1 MIDSHAQKTTD
12 NSYHSLI
19 IAGFG
24 GQGVLLIGNLFAYA
38 AMHEGKAVSF
48 LPFYGVEMRGGTADC
63 TVVASSQAIGS
74 PIVDRAQA
82 VIVMNPASLPKYEK
96 KAEAQGLLIINSS
109 LIEPTE
115 VSRRDIELLPVPC
128 NDIANQTGNPKL
140 ANMVALGA
148 FLEKTRWI
156 QRPSILQSFEK
167 VLDKRYHPL
176 IPSNMRALEK
186 GAEFIQSLSKGP
198 R

>member
-1 MIDSHAQKTTD
+1 MIDSHAQNSTD
-12 NSYHSLI
+12 NDYHTLI

-48 LPFYGVEMRGGTADC
+48 LPIYGVEMRGGTADC
-63 TVVASSQAIGS
+63 TVVTSSRAIGS
-74 PIVDRAQA
+74 PIVDRAQT
-82 VIVMNPASLPKYEK
+82 VVVMNLASLPKYEK
-96 KAEAQGLLIINSS
+96 KVEAQGLLVINSS

-115 VSRRDIELLPVPC
+115 VSRRDIDLLAVPC
-128 NDIANQTGNPKL
+128 NEIANQTGNPKL

-148 FLEKTRWI
+148 FLEKMKWV
-156 QRPSILQSFEK
+156 QRSSILQSFEK

-186 GAEFIQSLSKGP
+186 GAEFVQSLSKGP

>member
-1 MIDSHAQKTTD
+1 MIDSHAQKTTN

-48 LPFYGVEMRGGTADC
+48 LPIYGVEMRGGTADC

-74 PIVDRAQA
+74 PIVDTAQA
-82 VIVMNPASLPKYEK
+82 VIVMNLASLPKYEK
-96 KAEAQGLLIINSS
+96 KVESQGLLIINSS

-115 VSRRDIELLPVPC
+115 VSRRDIVLLPVPC
-128 NDIANQTGNPKL
+128 NEIANQAGNPKL

-148 FLEKTRWI
+148 FLEKTKWI
-156 QRPSILQSFEK
+156 QMPSLLQSFEK

-186 GAEFIQSLSKGP
+186 GVDFIQSFSKDS

>member
-1 MIDSHAQKTTD
+1 MIDSQARQATD

-24 GQGVLLIGNLFAYA
+24 GQGVLLIGNLLAYA

-48 LPFYGVEMRGGTADC
+48 LPIYGVEMRGGTADC
-63 TVVASSQAIGS
+63 TVVVSSQVIGS

-82 VIVMNPASLPKYEK
+82 VIVMNPASLSKYEK
-96 KAEAQGLLIINSS
+96 KVEVQGLLIINSS
-109 LIEPTE
+109 LIEPAE

-148 FLEKTRWI
+148 FLEKTKWI
-156 QRPSILQSFEK
+156 EGPSLLRSFEK

-176 IPSNMRALEK
+176 IPSNRKALEK
-186 GAEFIQSLSKGP
+186 GCEFIQSLSKRPG
-198 R
+198 

>member
-1 MIDSHAQKTTD
+1 MIDSRAQQATD

-24 GQGVLLIGNLFAYA
+24 GQGVLLIGNLLAYA

-48 LPFYGVEMRGGTADC
+48 LPIYGVEMRGGTADC
-63 TVVASSQAIGS
+63 TVVASSRAIGS
-74 PIVDRAQA
+74 PIVDRAQT
-82 VIVMNPASLPKYEK
+82 VVVMNLASLPKYEK
-96 KAEAQGLLIINSS
+96 KVEVQGLLIINSS
-109 LIEPTE
+109 LIEPSE
-115 VSRRDIELLPVPC
+115 VSRRDIDLLPVPC

-148 FLEKTRWI
+148 FLEKTKWI
-156 QRPSILQSFEK
+156 ERPSILQSFEK

-176 IPSNMRALEK
+176 IPSNMKALEK
-186 GAEFIQSLSKGP
+186 GGEFIQSLSKSP